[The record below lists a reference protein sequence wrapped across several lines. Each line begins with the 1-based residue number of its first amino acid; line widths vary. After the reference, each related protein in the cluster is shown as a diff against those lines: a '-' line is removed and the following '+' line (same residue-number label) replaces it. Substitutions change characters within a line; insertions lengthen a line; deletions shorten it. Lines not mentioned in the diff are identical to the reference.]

1 MIAVQHRWRWSF
13 LWKKKLKGKKDEK
26 GFRDF
31 QLQSCFFVA
40 GNVCFLIWDLIPFVI
55 SKRNPQNWWPCLIF
69 FVFGRQGVRTSNHT
83 EKKTTVSLPSSPQLH
98 LAAKT
103 VDAVNFGGSDPYIY
117 PSKHRLTM
125 CRRLKGGYSEGDPS
139 QEAMAN
145 VQTCDP
151 SHEN

>member
-1 MIAVQHRWRWSF
+1 MIALNIVEGDPLF
-13 LWKKKLKGKKDEK
+13 EKKLKGKRMKK
-26 GFRDF
+26 VSVIF
-31 QLQSCFFVA
+31 SCKVVCFVA
-40 GNVCFLIWDLIPFVI
+40 GNVCLFKFETWFLFVI
-55 SKRNPQNWWPCLIF
+55 SQRNPQNWCPCLIF

-83 EKKTTVSLPSSPQLH
+83 KKKTTVSLPSSPQLH